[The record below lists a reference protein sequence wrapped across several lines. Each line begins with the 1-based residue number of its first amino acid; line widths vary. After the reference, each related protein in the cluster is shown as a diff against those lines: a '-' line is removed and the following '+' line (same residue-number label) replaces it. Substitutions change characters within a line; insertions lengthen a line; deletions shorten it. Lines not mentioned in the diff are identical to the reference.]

1 MNQDQ
6 DLVAHM
12 EAMEAEIRSVAHKIW
27 EDEGRPEGF
36 ADDHWARAS
45 AIVFAAAELDG
56 GLGSPNWLQKT
67 PATETVIEPPQDV
80 EERSLSQTLEQ
91 LKRRVAGRSA
101 A

>member
-45 AIVFAAAELDG
+45 AIVFAAAELEFHIVTSG
-56 GLGSPNWLQKT
+56 QP
-67 PATETVIEPPQDV
+67 V
-80 EERSLSQTLEQ
+80 RLSH
-91 LKRRVAGRSA
+91 
-101 A
+101 